1 MLRYNRMESELQ
13 RMAVILL
20 ESEYR
25 TYFPG
30 PVNSY
35 NIFKAIRNV
44 LERSSDYKYRQICK
58 VARVAYP
65 ELKDVFE
72 LGRTVSIDKCNDTV
86 TVLYNKMK
94 VALAKMR
101 LEEEK
106 AVYKLSKGKL
116 KQDIQQPV
124 NESV

>member
-1 MLRYNRMESELQ
+1 
-13 RMAVILL
+13 MAVTLL

-30 PVNSY
+30 AVNSY

-65 ELKDVFE
+65 ELRDVFE
-72 LGRTVSIDKCNDTV
+72 LGRTVSIDKCNETV
-86 TVLYNKMK
+86 MIVYNKMN
-94 VALAKMR
+94 VALAKKK

-106 AVYKLSKGKL
+106 AVYKLSKKKL
-116 KQDIQQPV
+116 KQAGQQQV